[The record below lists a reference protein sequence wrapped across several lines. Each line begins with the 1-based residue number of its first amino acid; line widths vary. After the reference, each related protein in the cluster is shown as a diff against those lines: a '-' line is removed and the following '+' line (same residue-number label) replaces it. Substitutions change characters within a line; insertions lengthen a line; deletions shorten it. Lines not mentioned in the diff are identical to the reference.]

1 MCLSM
6 YIFSQA
12 VASHSKILFQVSNMA
27 DCMDRQ
33 QTTNTIEEPLDRLR
47 LSLDERIYVK
57 MRNNREL

>member
-1 MCLSM
+1 MCFV
-6 YIFSQA
+6 YVFFSQA

-27 DCMDRQ
+27 DRMDWQ
-33 QTTNTIEEPLDRLR
+33 QTTNTIEEPLDLLR

>member
-1 MCLSM
+1 M

-12 VASHSKILFQVSNMA
+12 VASHSKILLWVSNMA
-27 DCMDRQ
+27 DHMDWQR
-33 QTTNTIEEPLDRLR
+33 TINTIEEPLDLLW

>member
-1 MCLSM
+1 M

-12 VASHSKILFQVSNMA
+12 VASYSKILFWVSNMA
-27 DCMDRQ
+27 DHMDWQ
-33 QTTNTIEEPLDRLR
+33 QTTNTMEEPLDLLR